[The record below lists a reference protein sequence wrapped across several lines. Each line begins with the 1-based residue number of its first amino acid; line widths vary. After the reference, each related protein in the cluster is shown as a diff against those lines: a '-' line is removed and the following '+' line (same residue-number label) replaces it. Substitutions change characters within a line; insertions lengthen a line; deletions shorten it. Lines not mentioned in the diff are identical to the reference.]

1 MVDHT
6 AALIDQNRLL
16 GDVIRDADHTRP
28 VPTCPG
34 WTIQQLFRH
43 VGRGDRWAAQIVA
56 ERSDGP
62 IDPKSVPNGKPPED
76 IDGAIRWFHNGARL
90 LIDAVA
96 ATGPD
101 TPVWTFVGPRP
112 AAWWIR
118 RRLHES
124 TVHRADAELALG
136 LDFELSPELSAD
148 GISEWL
154 AILAAEPSGRRTPP
168 LEPATS
174 LHLHVSDEGLG
185 SDGEWFIEREQDS
198 LHVDHS
204 HAKATTAVRGRAED
218 LLLALTRRSA
228 ADGPGVDIVGDPA
241 VWETWLD
248 RTKF

>member
-1 MVDHT
+1 M
-6 AALIDQNRLL
+6 ALLEQNQLL
-16 GDVIRDADHTRP
+16 GEVLRDADHTLP
-28 VPTCPG
+28 VPTCPE

-62 IDPKSVPNGKPPED
+62 IDPRSVSGGKPPDD
-76 IDGAIRWFHNGARL
+76 IDGAIGWFHSGARL
-90 LIDAVA
+90 LIEAVA

-101 TPVWTFVGPRP
+101 TLVWTFVGPRP

-124 TVHRADAELALG
+124 TVHRADAEKALG

-148 GISEWL
+148 GISERF
-154 AILAAEPSGRRTPP
+154 AILAAEPAGRRTPP
-168 LEPATS
+168 LEPDTS
-174 LHLHVSDEGLG
+174 LHLHSSDDGLN
-185 SDGEWFIEREQDS
+185 SNGEWFVKRVEDS
-198 LHVDHS
+198 LVVDHS

-228 ADGPGVDIVGDPA
+228 ADGPGVDIVGDRG
-241 VWETWLD
+241 VWNTWLE